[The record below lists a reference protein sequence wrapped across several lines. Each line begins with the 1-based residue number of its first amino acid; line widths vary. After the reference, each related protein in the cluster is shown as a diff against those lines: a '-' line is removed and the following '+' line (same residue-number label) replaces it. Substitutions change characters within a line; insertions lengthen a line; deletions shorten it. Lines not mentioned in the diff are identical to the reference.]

1 MDLFE
6 KVSRDERQEQC
17 RVTWIKNKCKGV
29 LVCPTGFGKT
39 FTALKCIKTV
49 ITKRPG
55 SRVLIIVPTDVL
67 QRQWEQELVKWDLI
81 FNCEVSIINTTIKHS
96 WTCDMLVL
104 DEIHKYAASSF
115 KQVFEKVKYKMVLG
129 LTATFERLD
138 GKEELIK
145 KYCPVIDKISLQEA
159 LFNNWVSK
167 YKEYL
172 VLIDVDDIEVYKN
185 LNKEFTSH
193 FEFFNFDFDLAM
205 KFIGKDGYKY
215 RLAYRDRLIPSDA
228 SIETKSEMFKAI
240 TIHAM
245 GFMRAMQQRKAF
257 INNHPKKIEI
267 ARQIIQAR
275 PNSKIITFSNNIK
288 MAESIGGGEVFSG
301 KTSKKKG
308 RTTMENFN
316 LKPTGVLHTIK
327 KVIEG
332 MDVKGLSVAINL
344 GLDSS
349 EIKAIQKL
357 GRIIRFEEG
366 KEAEMF
372 NIVINNTA
380 EVTWFKNSHK
390 NSNYITIDEQNL
402 KKVLNKEE
410 YSEYTKPVPKLS
422 FRF

>member
-1 MDLFE
+1 MDLFG

-129 LTATFERLD
+129 LTATYERLD

-159 LFNNWVSK
+159 LFNNWISK

-215 RLAYRDRLIPSDA
+215 RLAYRDRLVPSDA

-301 KTSKKKG
+301 KISKKKG

-402 KKVLNKEE
+402 KKILNNEE

>member
-1 MDLFE
+1 MDLFG
-6 KVSRDERQEQC
+6 KITRDERQEQC

-39 FTALKCIKTV
+39 TTALKCIKTV
-49 ITKRPG
+49 VTKRPG
-55 SRVLIIVPTDVL
+55 TRVLIVVPTDVL
-67 QRQWEQELVKWDLI
+67 QRQWEQELVKWDLV
-81 FNCEVSIINTTIKHS
+81 FNCEVSIINTTIRHN
-96 WTCDMLVL
+96 WTCDMLIL
-104 DEIHKYAASSF
+104 DEIHKYAAFSF
-115 KQVFEKVKYKMVLG
+115 QQVFEKVKYKMVLG
-129 LTATFERLD
+129 LTATYERLD
-138 GKEELIK
+138 GKEEIIK
-145 KYCPVIDKISLQEA
+145 KYCPVIDKITIQEA
-159 LFNNWVSK
+159 LFNDWVSK

-172 VLIDVDDIEVYKN
+172 VLINVDDIEEYKN

-193 FEFFNFDFDLAM
+193 FEFFNFDFGLAM
-205 KFIGKDGYKY
+205 KMIGGDGYKY
-215 RLAYRDRLIPSDA
+215 RLAYRDQLVPNDA
-228 SIETKSEMFKAI
+228 SIEAKSEMFKAI

-257 INNHPKKIEI
+257 INNHPKKVEI
-267 ARQIIQAR
+267 ARQIIEAR

-308 RTTMENFN
+308 RTTIEDFN

-349 EIKAIQKL
+349 EIKAVQKL

-380 EVTWFKNSHK
+380 EVSWFKNSHK
-390 NSNYITIDEQNL
+390 NTNYITIDEQNL
-402 KKVLNKEE
+402 KKILNNEGYNE
-410 YSEYTKPVPKLS
+410 YSKPIPKLS

>member
-1 MDLFE
+1 MDLFG

-129 LTATFERLD
+129 LTATYERLD

-215 RLAYRDRLIPSDA
+215 RLAYRDRLVPSDA

-267 ARQIIQAR
+267 ARQILQAR

-410 YSEYTKPVPKLS
+410 YSEYTKPIPKLS

>member
-1 MDLFE
+1 M
-6 KVSRDERQEQC
+6 
-17 RVTWIKNKCKGV
+17 
-29 LVCPTGFGKT
+29 
-39 FTALKCIKTV
+39 
-49 ITKRPG
+49 
-55 SRVLIIVPTDVL
+55 
-67 QRQWEQELVKWDLI
+67 
-81 FNCEVSIINTTIKHS
+81 
-96 WTCDMLVL
+96 M
-104 DEIHKYAASSF
+104 
-115 KQVFEKVKYKMVLG
+115 KM
-129 LTATFERLD
+129 
-138 GKEELIK
+138 
-145 KYCPVIDKISLQEA
+145 
-159 LFNNWVSK
+159 
-167 YKEYL
+167 
-172 VLIDVDDIEVYKN
+172 
-185 LNKEFTSH
+185 
-193 FEFFNFDFDLAM
+193 
-205 KFIGKDGYKY
+205 IGKDGYKY

-267 ARQIIQAR
+267 ARQILQAR

-301 KTSKKKG
+301 KISKKKG
-308 RTTMENFN
+308 RTTMETFN
-316 LKPTGVLHTIK
+316 LKPIGVLHTVK

-332 MDVKGLSVAINL
+332 LDVKGLSVAINL

-402 KKVLNKEE
+402 KKILNNEE

>member
-1 MDLFE
+1 MDLFG

-67 QRQWEQELVKWDLI
+67 QRQWEQELIKWDLV

-129 LTATFERLD
+129 LTATYERLD

-205 KFIGKDGYKY
+205 KMIGKDGYKY

-402 KKVLNKEE
+402 KKILNNEE

>member
-1 MDLFE
+1 MDLFG

-129 LTATFERLD
+129 LTATYERLD

-402 KKVLNKEE
+402 KKILNNEE

>member
-1 MDLFE
+1 MDLFG
-6 KVSRDERQEQC
+6 KITRDERQEQC

-39 FTALKCIKTV
+39 YTALKCIKTV

-55 SRVLIIVPTDVL
+55 SRVLIVVPTDVL

-81 FNCEVSIINTTIKHS
+81 FNCEVSIINTTIKHN

-104 DEIHKYAASSF
+104 DEIHKYAAFSF
-115 KQVFEKVKYKMVLG
+115 QQVFEKVKYKMVLG
-129 LTATFERLD
+129 LTATYERLD
-138 GKEELIK
+138 GKEEIIK
-145 KYCPVIDKISLQEA
+145 KYCPVIDKITIQEA
-159 LFNNWVSK
+159 LFNAWVSK

-172 VLIDVDDIEVYKN
+172 VLINVDDIEEYKN

-205 KFIGKDGYKY
+205 KMIGKDGYKY
-215 RLAYRDRLIPSDA
+215 RLAYRDQLVPNNA
-228 SIETKSEMFKAI
+228 TIEAKSEMFKAI

-245 GFMRAMQQRKAF
+245 GFMRAMQARKIF
-257 INNHPKKIEI
+257 INNHPKKVEI
-267 ARQIIQAR
+267 ARQIIKAR

-288 MAESIGGGEVFSG
+288 MAESIGIGEVFSG

-316 LKPTGVLHTIK
+316 LKPIGVLNSIK
-327 KVIEG
+327 KIIEG
-332 MDVKGLSVAINL
+332 LDVKGLSVAINL

-349 EIKAIQKL
+349 EIKAVQKL

-380 EVTWFKNSHK
+380 EVSWFKNSHK
-390 NSNYITIDEQNL
+390 NTNYITIDEQNL
-402 KKVLNKEE
+402 KKILNNEE
-410 YSEYTKPVPKLS
+410 YDEYSKPIPKLS

>member
-1 MDLFE
+1 MDLFG

-129 LTATFERLD
+129 LTATYERLD

-402 KKVLNKEE
+402 KKILNNEE
-410 YSEYTKPVPKLS
+410 YSEYTKPIPKLS

>member
-1 MDLFE
+1 MDLFG
-6 KVSRDERQEQC
+6 KITRDERQEQC

-29 LVCPTGFGKT
+29 LECPTGFGKT
-39 FTALKCIKTV
+39 TTALKCIKTV

-55 SRVLIIVPTDVL
+55 SRVLIVVPTDVL
-67 QRQWEQELVKWDLI
+67 QRQWEQELVKWDLV
-81 FNCEVSIINTTIKHS
+81 FNCEVSIINTTIKHN

-104 DEIHKYAASSF
+104 DEIHKYAAFSF
-115 KQVFEKVKYKMVLG
+115 QQVFEKVKYKMVLG
-129 LTATFERLD
+129 LTATYERLD

-145 KYCPVIDKISLQEA
+145 KYCPVIDKITIQEA
-159 LFNNWVSK
+159 LFNDWVSK

-172 VLIDVDDIEVYKN
+172 VLINVDDIEEYKN

-193 FEFFNFDFDLAM
+193 FEFFNFDFGLVM
-205 KFIGKDGYKY
+205 KLIGRDGYKY
-215 RLAYRDRLIPSDA
+215 RLAYRDQLVPNDA
-228 SIETKSEMFKAI
+228 TIEAKSEMFKAI

-245 GFMRAMQQRKAF
+245 GFMRAMQARKAF
-257 INNHPKKIEI
+257 INNHPKKVEI
-267 ARQIIQAR
+267 ARQIIKAR

-308 RTTMENFN
+308 RTTIEDFN

-349 EIKAIQKL
+349 EIKAVQKL

-380 EVTWFKNSHK
+380 EVSWFKNSHK
-390 NSNYITIDEQNL
+390 NTNYITIDEQNL
-402 KKVLNKEE
+402 KKILNNEE
-410 YSEYTKPVPKLS
+410 YNEYSKPIPKLS

>member
-1 MDLFE
+1 MDLFG

-67 QRQWEQELVKWDLI
+67 QRQWEQELVKWDLV

-129 LTATFERLD
+129 LTATYERLD

-215 RLAYRDRLIPSDA
+215 RLAYRDRLVPSDA

>member
-1 MDLFE
+1 MDLFG

-67 QRQWEQELVKWDLI
+67 QRQWEQELVKWDLV

-129 LTATFERLD
+129 LTATYERLD

-205 KFIGKDGYKY
+205 KMIGKDGYKY

-288 MAESIGGGEVFSG
+288 MAESIGGGEVFSV

-402 KKVLNKEE
+402 KKILNNEE

>member
-1 MDLFE
+1 MDLFG

-129 LTATFERLD
+129 LTATYERLD
-138 GKEELIK
+138 GKEELLK

-402 KKVLNKEE
+402 KKILNNEE
-410 YSEYTKPVPKLS
+410 YSEYTKPIPKLS

>member
-1 MDLFE
+1 MDLFG

-17 RVTWIKNKCKGV
+17 RVTWIKNKCKGSIQA
-29 LVCPTGFGKT
+29 CTGFGKT
-39 FTALKCIKTV
+39 RVGLNCVETLIN
-49 ITKRPG
+49 KRPG
-55 SRVLIIVPTDVL
+55 SRILIVVPTDVL
-67 QRQWEQELVKWDLI
+67 QRQWIADLASRNII
-81 FNCEVSIINTTIKHS
+81 FSCEVVVINTVVKHS
-96 WTCDMLVL
+96 WTCDMLIL
-104 DEIHKYAASSF
+104 DECHKYASDLFS
-115 KQVFEKVKYKMVLG
+115 QVFEKVKYKMILG

-205 KFIGKDGYKY
+205 KMIGKDGYKY
-215 RLAYRDRLIPSDA
+215 RLAYRDRLVPSDA

-267 ARQIIQAR
+267 ARQILQAR

-301 KTSKKKG
+301 KISKKKG
-308 RTTMENFN
+308 RTTMETFN
-316 LKPTGVLHTIK
+316 LKPIGVLHTVK

-332 MDVKGLSVAINL
+332 LDVKGLSVAINL

-410 YSEYTKPVPKLS
+410 YSEYTKPIPKLS

>member
-1 MDLFE
+1 MDLFG

-67 QRQWEQELVKWDLI
+67 QRQWEQELVKWDLV

-129 LTATFERLD
+129 LTATYERLD

-205 KFIGKDGYKY
+205 KMIGKDGYKY

-245 GFMRAMQQRKAF
+245 GFMRTMQQRKAF

-316 LKPTGVLHTIK
+316 LKPIGVLHTVK

-332 MDVKGLSVAINL
+332 LDVKGLSVAINL

-349 EIKAIQKL
+349 EIKAVQKL

-410 YSEYTKPVPKLS
+410 YSEYTKPIPKLS

>member
-1 MDLFE
+1 MDLFG

-215 RLAYRDRLIPSDA
+215 RLAYRDRLVPNDA

-308 RTTMENFN
+308 RTTMETFN
-316 LKPTGVLHTIK
+316 LKPIGVLHTVK

-332 MDVKGLSVAINL
+332 LDVKGLSVAINL

-380 EVTWFKNSHK
+380 EVSWFKNSHK
-390 NSNYITIDEQNL
+390 NSDYITIDEQNL

-410 YSEYTKPVPKLS
+410 YSEYTKPIPKLS